1 MYFIEAVK
9 IALFGQHVIFWN
21 ASHMR
26 KSLLKAPMLT
36 YQALIEI
43 KISVGVI
50 FLSTNFVYA
59 SSEGSG
65 ESVHDPPFPDSV
77 INTKIS
83 LEE

>member
-1 MYFIEAVK
+1 
-9 IALFGQHVIFWN
+9 
-21 ASHMR
+21 MR

-43 KISVGVI
+43 KISVGAI
-50 FLSTNFVYA
+50 FFYLQSNFVYA

-65 ESVHDPPFPDSV
+65 ESVHEPPFPGRV

>member
-1 MYFIEAVK
+1 
-9 IALFGQHVIFWN
+9 
-21 ASHMR
+21 MR

-50 FLSTNFVYA
+50 FYLQPNFVYA

-65 ESVHDPPFPDSV
+65 ESVHEPPFPDSV